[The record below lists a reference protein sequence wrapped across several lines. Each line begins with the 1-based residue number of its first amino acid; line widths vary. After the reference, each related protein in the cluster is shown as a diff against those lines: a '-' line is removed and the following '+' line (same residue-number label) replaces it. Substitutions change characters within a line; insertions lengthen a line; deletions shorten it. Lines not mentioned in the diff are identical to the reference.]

1 MSINGSKNIS
11 LQLEQLK
18 SSGVIFLDGLLN
30 EKSLKELLGILN
42 DKNLGSQD
50 TTSLKRKILTSKEMN
65 ELLSSRQLKESIN
78 LMYNSGFIFVGAKL
92 ITLEANQTPDW
103 CFHADLYFKQRAFDE
118 GCTLWLPL
126 KSNLYDE
133 KDTFLVSTLPKN
145 YGLCDPLYKY
155 LHFLEQLEIPL
166 SDIATNNNKH
176 TDSTSKNSL
185 PEVLSR
191 HPMSKTFN
199 EHSYK
204 FSSNFS
210 SAFLCDKLTLINFE
224 YLSKQ
229 SNTNCI
235 LIGLTFYSEHSVF
248 KHRGI
253 EEEETNNIFLKNMYD
268 PSNDGIP
275 IIDLPT
281 SKSELPLRIKS
292 DSIDLDKIKEKFDPR
307 ICFD

>member
-103 CFHADLYFKQRAFDE
+103 YFHADLYFKQRAFDE

-133 KDTFLVSTLPKN
+133 KDTLLVSTLPKN

-176 TDSTSKNSL
+176 TGSTSKNSL

-229 SNTNCI
+229 SNSNCI
-235 LIGLTFYSEHSVF
+235 LIGLTFYSENSVF

-281 SKSELPLRIKS
+281 YKSDPSLRIKS